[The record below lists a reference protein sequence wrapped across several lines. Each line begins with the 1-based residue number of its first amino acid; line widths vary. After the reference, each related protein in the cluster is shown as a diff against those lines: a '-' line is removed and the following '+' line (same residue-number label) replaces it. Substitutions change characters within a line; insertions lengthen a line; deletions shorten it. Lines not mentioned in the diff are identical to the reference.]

1 LCVGVAVEINEVV
14 RGGRR
19 ELWQDCVW
27 WFRWGSCSGG
37 DPWVVVSY
45 GWSVGLLKIRGLQWV
60 VVISGFSYGW
70 MSVVSVREKWEYFY
84 IILMC

>member
-1 LCVGVAVEINEVV
+1 MGCELCVDVAVEISEVV

-19 ELWQDCVW
+19 ESWQDCVW

-45 GWSVGLLKIRGLQWV
+45 G
-60 VVISGFSYGW
+60 
-70 MSVVSVREKWEYFY
+70 
-84 IILMC
+84 